1 MANYMKEVTMLL
13 GLELNKEFHIEEHK
27 GKFRITENGVEAFYD
42 DGEGWRP
49 SVVVPLESILTGRY
63 TIKRKWKPK
72 KGDIYYV
79 PIDINPQNMYE
90 EYYWENDNVDIKH
103 YHTGLVCKTPE
114 EAIAKTRR
122 ILATV

>member
-13 GLELNKEFHIEEHK
+13 GLELNKEFNIEEHK

-42 DGEGWRP
+42 DDEGWRT
-49 SVVVPLESILTGRY
+49 SAVVSLESILTGRH

-90 EYYWENDNVDIKH
+90 EYYWDNDDVDIK
-103 YHTGLVCKTPE
+103 YYRMGLVCNTPE

>member
-1 MANYMKEVTMLL
+1 MTNYMKEVAKLL
-13 GLELNKEFHIEEHK
+13 DIELGE
-27 GKFRITENGVEAFYD
+27 KFCIMGQLNDYRITENGVEAFYD
-42 DGEGWRP
+42 DGEGWRTS
-49 SVVVPLESILTGRY
+49 SVVSLESILTGRH

-90 EYYWENDNVDIKH
+90 EYYWDNDDVDIK
-103 YHTGLVCKTPE
+103 YYRIGLLCKTPE

>member
-13 GLELNKEFHIEEHK
+13 GLELSEEFHIDEHK
-27 GKFRITENGVEAFYD
+27 GKFRITENGVEVFYD

-49 SVVVPLESILTGRY
+49 SAVVPLESILTGRH

-90 EYYWENDNVDIKH
+90 EYYWDDDDVDIK
-103 YHTGLVCKTPE
+103 YYRMGLVCNTPE

>member
-1 MANYMKEVTMLL
+1 MANYMKEVTILL

-42 DGEGWRP
+42 DGEGWRI
-49 SVVVPLESILTGRY
+49 SEVVPLESILTGRH

-90 EYYWENDNVDIKH
+90 EYYWDNDDVDIK
-103 YHTGLVCKTPE
+103 YYCTGLVCKTPE

>member
-1 MANYMKEVTMLL
+1 MANYMKEVTILL

-49 SVVVPLESILTGRY
+49 SVVVPLESILTGRH

-90 EYYWENDNVDIKH
+90 EYYWDNDDVDIK
-103 YHTGLVCKTPE
+103 YYCTGLVCKTPE

>member
-49 SVVVPLESILTGRY
+49 SAVVPLESILTGRH

-72 KGDIYYV
+72 KGNIYYV

-90 EYYWENDNVDIKH
+90 EYYWDNDDVDIK
-103 YHTGLVCKTPE
+103 YYRMGLVCKTPE

-122 ILATV
+122 ILTTV

>member
-1 MANYMKEVTMLL
+1 MTLEEVQFSRL
-13 GLELNKEFHIEEHK
+13 IK
-27 GKFRITENGVEAFYD
+27 GCIVKVKY
-42 DGEGWRP
+42 
-49 SVVVPLESILTGRY
+49 SVDVQAQLDIRRY
-63 TIKRKWKPK
+63 SAVCEDAK

-90 EYYWENDNVDIKH
+90 EYYWDNDDVDIK
-103 YHTGLVCKTPE
+103 YYRMGLVCNTPE

>member
-27 GKFRITENGVEAFYD
+27 GKFRVTENGVEAFYD

-49 SVVVPLESILTGRY
+49 SVVVSLESILTGRH

-72 KGDIYYV
+72 KGNIYYV

-90 EYYWENDNVDIKH
+90 EYYWDNDDVDIK
-103 YHTGLVCKTPE
+103 YYRMGLVCKTPE
-114 EAIAKTRR
+114 EAIAKTRI
-122 ILATV
+122 ILTTV

>member
-90 EYYWENDNVDIKH
+90 EYYWDNDDVDIK
-103 YHTGLVCKTPE
+103 YYRTGLVCKTPE

>member
-13 GLELNKEFHIEEHK
+13 GLELSEEFHIDEHK
-27 GKFRITENGVEAFYD
+27 GKFRITENGVEVFYD

-49 SVVVPLESILTGRY
+49 SVVVPLESILTGRH

-90 EYYWENDNVDIKH
+90 EYYWDNDDVDIK
-103 YHTGLVCKTPE
+103 YYRMGLVCNTPE